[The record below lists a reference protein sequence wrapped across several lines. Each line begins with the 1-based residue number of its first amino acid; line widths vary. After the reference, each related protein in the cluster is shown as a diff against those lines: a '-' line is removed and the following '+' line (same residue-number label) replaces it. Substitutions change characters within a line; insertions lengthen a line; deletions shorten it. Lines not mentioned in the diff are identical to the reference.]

1 MPRTHGYSKRGTR
14 SYGIHDWHA
23 KGRVNAIGAII
34 GMTFLTLS
42 VFDCSINSDV
52 FYAWLT
58 QDLLP
63 KVKRGSVI
71 VMDNATFHKRND
83 MIEAIK
89 KSGCTLEFLPP
100 YSPDLNPIEK
110 KWAQAKSIRRKLRCQ
125 LDELFKEHLGC
136 ATLF

>member
-1 MPRTHGYSKRGTR
+1 MPRTHGYAKRGTR
-14 SYGIHDWHA
+14 SIGTHDWHA
-23 KGRVNAIGAII
+23 KGRLNAIGAII
-34 GMTFLTLS
+34 NMTFLTLS

-63 KVKRGSVI
+63 KVKTGAVI

-83 MIEAIK
+83 MIEAIE
-89 KSGCTLEFLPP
+89 SRGCIPLFLPP

-110 KWAQAKSIRRKLRCQ
+110 KWAQIKSIRRKLRCQ
-125 LDELFKEHLGC
+125 LDELFKEHLC
-136 ATLF
+136 YATLF